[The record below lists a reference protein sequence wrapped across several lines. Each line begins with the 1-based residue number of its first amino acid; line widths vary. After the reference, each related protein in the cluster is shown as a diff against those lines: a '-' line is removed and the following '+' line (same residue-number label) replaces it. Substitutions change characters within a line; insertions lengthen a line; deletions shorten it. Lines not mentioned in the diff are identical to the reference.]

1 MAAGRRGRARWRG
14 AGLTTLGVAVLA
26 AAVVGGEVWL
36 AMNREYLPTEPAY
49 RIDARVV
56 PRAADGPGEAE
67 DGTGPGGTVE
77 LVVLGDSTAA
87 GVGSPSVE
95 ETLPA
100 LLAQRVAD
108 AVEREVHVVG
118 YGVSGARTD
127 DVRSEQVP
135 RLLDAGVDVVVIVIG
150 SNDVTHVTPAWEMEE
165 RTRALLAAARARTGA
180 PVVLGGIPQFRTVPA
195 LLQPLRAITGAYA
208 GPLRRAQHQ
217 AVRAEGDGVRFV
229 DIAAEASPRF
239 VGVPESMSSDGF
251 HPSEVGYGFWAD
263 ALAPVVAQVVDEA

>member
-1 MAAGRRGRARWRG
+1 MRWRG
-14 AGLTTLGVAVLA
+14 ARLTTVGVAVLA

-49 RIDARVV
+49 RIDARVA
-56 PRAADGPGEAE
+56 PRTGDGSGEVK
-67 DGTGPGGTVE
+67 DGTGPGRPVE

-100 LLAQRVAD
+100 LIAQRVAD
-108 AVEREVHVVG
+108 AVDREVHVVG

-165 RTRALLAAARARTGA
+165 RTRRLLAAARARTGA

-208 GPLRRAQHQ
+208 GPLRRAQHR

-263 ALAPVVAQVVDEA
+263 ALAPAVAELVREG